1 MRFLLLLLLSFLTTT
16 VPNYLLS
23 TWGSNAGLG
32 ARDDLLTLVCNICTD
47 RLIMTLPHLCTLLL
61 QLWCVSA
68 RAWLP
73 VLTLLATTPQSL
85 AHLPYICSSSA
96 VYLPQLFVYSLA
108 GCCLNH
114 SFGKRFRLALHSQD
128 HHSPV
133 RLLVC
138 FSVCLPAETK
148 LHANLCQSH
157 NPHYPLWYLQFLT
170 HALYEEKGQ
179 HNKGEERELI
189 THLKS
194 LVKTKWSSPQDIR
207 VIITLCSTKN
217 ATPTS

>member
-1 MRFLLLLLLSFLTTT
+1 MICNILPRSSHEVFIIAPFIFPDTDCTK
-16 VPNYLLS
+16 LS
-23 TWGSNAGLG
+23 TFKLRYYAGLG
-32 ARDDLLTLVCNICTD
+32 ARGDLLTLVCNICTD

-61 QLWCVSA
+61 QLRCVSA
-68 RAWLP
+68 RVWLP
-73 VLTLLATTPQSL
+73 VLTLLATTPQSF
-85 AHLPYICSSSA
+85 AHLPCICSSSA
-96 VYLPQLFVYSLA
+96 VFYSLA
-108 GCCLNH
+108 GCSFNH
-114 SFGKRFRLALHSQD
+114 SFGKRFRLASHSQD

-148 LHANLCQSH
+148 PHANLCQSH

-179 HNKGEERELI
+179 HIKGEERELI

-194 LVKTKWSSPQDIR
+194 LVKTK
-207 VIITLCSTKN
+207 
-217 ATPTS
+217 